1 MYEIKNPTLGLM
13 TALSFFL
20 INPAITSA
28 DTLKLRMSVESTPGA
43 STQHMLASFRDALNI
58 EMGDD
63 VAIEYFDSGTLGDE
77 IVHTTGP
84 YWAVGYYSDWVR
96 CCPIG

>member
-1 MYEIKNPTLGLM
+1 MYEIKNPKLGLI
-13 TALSFFL
+13 TALSLFL
-20 INPAITSA
+20 INPAATSA

-63 VAIEYFDSGTLGDE
+63 VTIEYFDSGTL
-77 IVHTTGP
+77 
-84 YWAVGYYSDWVR
+84 
-96 CCPIG
+96 